1 MTRPFASTYTTSRA
15 ETERLWVLR
24 VWAVLA
30 VILGVNYVAWRWL
43 ASVNWSAWWISVP
56 LVLAETY
63 SVIDLT
69 LFGLTMWRA
78 RQRSAPPP
86 APFGATVDVFI
97 TTYNE
102 PVELVLNTAIAAQNI
117 RYSHRTWIL
126 DDGDRDEL
134 REAAAARDIGYVT
147 RGHEWTG
154 KPRHAKAGNLNNALL
169 QTMGEFILVLDAD
182 MVPAPNVLDRTLG
195 YFADPKVALVQTP
208 QYFNNVP
215 VSDPLGSQAPL
226 FYGPIQEGKDGWGA
240 AFFCGSNAVL
250 RREALMELGILGYVS
265 ETEKAVVGRLKEA
278 RSIVRR
284 ALRKT
289 TDLTAVRTLADTS
302 VAINE
307 ALAAIGNGGSIGRA
321 TYVLQSRIRTLS
333 QDVVARD
340 LAQIAADLESL
351 GETDHGIPADGERH
365 LEMVGALASVRACP
379 VGELEAVQ
387 TTVRALDL
395 GRSDEAQTLL
405 PMATISVTED
415 MATAMRLHANG
426 WKSVF
431 HNEILVEGL
440 APEGLDASLTQRLRW
455 AQGTIQVMIK
465 ENPLV
470 IKGLTLP
477 QRLMYFSTMWSYLSG
492 FANLVYFA
500 APILFLTAGIL
511 PVNSYA
517 APFFLR
523 FLPFMVVNQIL
534 FAVASR
540 GLPTW
545 RGQQYTLA
553 LFPVWIK
560 ACLTAGA
567 NVYLG
572 LPLNFAVTPK
582 AGTHADRL
590 ELGKVRWQIVAAAA
604 LAAAIVVGLV
614 RLVVLHAEPIGTLVN
629 VGWVTYDLVAMSVL
643 VGALRYRG
651 FTTMKET
658 Q

>member
-1 MTRPFASTYTTSRA
+1 MTRPFGSTYTSDRA
-15 ETERLWVLR
+15 ETYRLWVLR
-24 VWAVLA
+24 VWVVLA
-30 VILGVNYVAWRWL
+30 LVLGVNYVVWRWL
-43 ASVNWSAWWISVP
+43 VSTNWSVWWISVP

-63 SVIDLT
+63 SIIDLSM
-69 LFGLTMWRA
+69 FGMAMWRA
-78 RQRSAPPP
+78 RQRGAPPE

-102 PVELVLNTAIAAQNI
+102 PVDLVLATAVAAQKI

-126 DDGDRDEL
+126 DDGDRAEL
-134 REAAAARDIGYVT
+134 QAEAAARGIGYVT
-147 RGHEWTG
+147 RGNEWTG
-154 KPRHAKAGNLNNALL
+154 KPRHAKAGNLNNALM
-169 QTMGEFILVLDAD
+169 QTTGEFILILDAD
-182 MVPAPNVLDRTLG
+182 MVPEPQILDRTLG

-208 QYFNNVP
+208 QYFNNVTA
-215 VSDPLGSQAPL
+215 SDPLGSQAPL

-250 RREALMELGILGYVS
+250 RREALMELGIMGYVS
-265 ETEKAVVGRLKEA
+265 ATEKAVLSRLKEA
-278 RSIVRR
+278 RGVVRR
-284 ALRKT
+284 AWRKAGDGT
-289 TDLTAVRTLADTS
+289 TRA
-302 VAINE
+302 
-307 ALAAIGNGGSIGRA
+307 ALAETLEAIGAALTQIGNGESIGEV
-321 TYVLQSRIRTLS
+321 TYALESRIKALS
-333 QDVVARD
+333 HNAVAGD

-351 GETDHGIPADGERH
+351 DLGQHFSPAPADQR
-365 LEMVGALASVRACP
+365 EMVAQLASASHSPVHELAAVRSA
-379 VGELEAVQ
+379 
-387 TTVRALDL
+387 VRALDV
-395 GRSDEAQTLL
+395 GRSDEAQELL
-405 PMATISVTED
+405 PMSTISVTED

-426 WKSVF
+426 WKSVY

-470 IKGLTLP
+470 VKGLTLP

-492 FANLVYFA
+492 FANVVYFL
-500 APILFLTAGIL
+500 APILFLTLGVL

-534 FAVASR
+534 FVVASR

-553 LFPVWIK
+553 LFPLWIK

-572 LPLNFAVTPK
+572 RPLNFAVTPK
-582 AGTHADRL
+582 AGTRAERMQ
-590 ELGKVRWQIVAAAA
+590 LGQVRWQIVAAVA
-604 LAAAIVVGLV
+604 LVAAIIAGLV

-643 VGALRYRG
+643 VSALRYRG
-651 FTTMKET
+651 FTTTKGT
-658 Q
+658 T